1 MTINL
6 QLFFWSKRHPVIKL
20 FKTLLYLCKFSGLPG
35 IFDLLYKIKRGY
47 FWSILPYLKFEP
59 FDNYGAAIP
68 GMSWCKISYDKKAGG
83 YGTYVLK
90 MDPGAK
96 SLPHKHA
103 GHEEFLMLEGE
114 LLDADGKVFK
124 KGDFV
129 SFEPGSKHSSYTKN
143 GCLVLVFMRGINE
156 PI

>member
-1 MTINL
+1 MT
-6 QLFFWSKRHPVIKL
+6 KRKI
-20 FKTLLYLCKFSGLPG
+20 TDLYN
-35 IFDLLYKIKRGY
+35 
-47 FWSILPYLKFEP
+47 LKFEP
-59 FDNYGAAIP
+59 FDNYGTAIQ
-68 GMSWCKISYDKKAGG
+68 GMSWYKISYDKKAGG

-90 MDPGAK
+90 MDPGTK
-96 SLPHKHA
+96 SLPHTHT

-114 LLDADGKVFK
+114 LSDADGKVFK

-156 PI
+156 PT